1 MSGVLDLTTRN
12 PVAKADMAIAIGLI
26 NSQVLAEGG
35 SPDGGVAWLAAVRE
49 WYPDAVFDLVDPGG
63 DPIDPRY
70 HDFLGKVEFRLQ
82 GGSVLAAHVLAAHD
96 EVHFISD
103 VNISD
108 VQASSSND
116 YAWLTLTTPWA
127 PRLYSRTVL
136 SAGKVDRFRD
146 GSTESAAEG
155 AVLVRDERH
164 FTVAGARQDWTF
176 EASDR
181 YRSKWGFDLRRYM
194 ADYDYAGHFE
204 FTDPLATGGGPPV
217 ITDRRVVAEPSEYEF
232 GAYFAQRVQLA
243 APLAIEASLR
253 WDRQSQT
260 AQTELSPRLN
270 LVYAQGPRL
279 VLRAAWGRFYQ
290 PQRASELQVEDGVSR
305 FFPAQLS
312 EHRLISVEWLLA
324 PRWRLRADAY
334 SKVMSHLR
342 PRFENLFNPIELFPE
357 GEADRTRIDPD
368 RAEAKG
374 LELFLKMD
382 GVGKL
387 SGWAGYTLAS
397 AEDVLSGERVPR
409 SWDQRHAFNF
419 SLDYGSPE
427 RWNLNLAGTYHS
439 GWPTTNVTAL
449 LLQNPGG
456 TPMIDPVLGPRN
468 AERYPAYQRLD
479 LKASRSLRLGESTL
493 TLYAEI
499 TNLTQRNNVC
509 CVEEFTYLPQPGGT
523 VTVEREDGFWL
534 ERVPSAG
541 FIWRFGF

>member
-1 MSGVLDLTTRN
+1 
-12 PVAKADMAIAIGLI
+12 
-26 NSQVLAEGG
+26 
-35 SPDGGVAWLAAVRE
+35 
-49 WYPDAVFDLVDPGG
+49 
-63 DPIDPRY
+63 
-70 HDFLGKVEFRLQ
+70 
-82 GGSVLAAHVLAAHD
+82 
-96 EVHFISD
+96 
-103 VNISD
+103 
-108 VQASSSND
+108 
-116 YAWLTLTTPWA
+116 
-127 PRLYSRTVL
+127 
-136 SAGKVDRFRD
+136 
-146 GSTESAAEG
+146 
-155 AVLVRDERH
+155 
-164 FTVAGARQDWTF
+164 
-176 EASDR
+176 
-181 YRSKWGFDLRRYM
+181 
-194 ADYDYAGHFE
+194 
-204 FTDPLATGGGPPV
+204 
-217 ITDRRVVAEPSEYEF
+217 
-232 GAYFAQRVQLA
+232 
-243 APLAIEASLR
+243 
-253 WDRQSQT
+253 
-260 AQTELSPRLN
+260 
-270 LVYAQGPRL
+270 
-279 VLRAAWGRFYQ
+279 
-290 PQRASELQVEDGVSR
+290 
-305 FFPAQLS
+305 
-312 EHRLISVEWLLA
+312 
-324 PRWRLRADAY
+324 
-334 SKVMSHLR
+334 MSHLR